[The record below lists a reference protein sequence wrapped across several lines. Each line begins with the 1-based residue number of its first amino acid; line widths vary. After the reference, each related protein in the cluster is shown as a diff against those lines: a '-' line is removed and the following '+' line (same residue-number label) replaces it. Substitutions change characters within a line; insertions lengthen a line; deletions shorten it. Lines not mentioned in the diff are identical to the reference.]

1 MSPSPAST
9 PPIQTPGQWNVPSY
23 NTGNA
28 RQTTQQELQQIAQQ
42 GANLQGQDY
51 NNYAQQMGLS
61 SGTQDYLG
69 NLENPLAQ
77 GQGGYNAQEQSQIQ
91 MTPEQQAQMVSASGI
106 SAGTATQAAADAAQR
121 ASAAAGGSPTA
132 EAAYRA
138 RAAQQ
143 SGAQAG
149 QAQTQAGVAA
159 SNAAAQRAED
169 IGQTRIGQQNQALGY
184 YGGLQSQQN
193 ANAQNALGLQQ
204 QAYGTQTSG
213 TTEAGNTAL
222 KASQTP
228 TTADKVMSGIGSALS
243 FLDEGGM
250 GGTDAVIGEN
260 GPEKVVQ
267 IDGYRAQPRRMD
279 DGQPPSQQPQS
290 QPAAPDARAQQIRA
304 IATYGAP
311 RMDDGGMSAVPEI
324 TDVNGG
330 NQQADWGRSVMP
342 QAPSFSDRLKAFIAQ
357 GQAKAQPGQQQPGQ
371 QQPQGAPTPSS
382 DINQFGKGLGHLAGA
397 FLDSG
402 GIIPPGAQPS
412 FTSGQRFQEQ
422 EQTRNGVFTSPTHV
436 KLDPGEA
443 VVPLGY
449 RAQAKT
455 RPSMANLPAARVRK
469 PYGAAA

>member
-9 PPIQTPGQWNVPSY
+9 PPIQTPGQWNVGAY

-28 RQTTQQELQQIAQQ
+28 RQLTQQELDQIAQQ

-51 NNYAQQMGLS
+51 NTYAQQMGLS

-69 NLENPLAQ
+69 NLESPLAQ
-77 GQGGYNAQEQSQIQ
+77 GQGGYNSSEQSQIQ

-121 ASAAAGGSPTA
+121 ASAAAGGSPAA

-159 SNAAAQRAED
+159 SNAAAQRTED

-193 ANAQNALGLQQ
+193 ANAQNALGLQE
-204 QAYGTQTSG
+204 QAYGTQTGG
-213 TTEAGNTAL
+213 TTAAGNTAEA
-222 KASQTP
+222 ASQTP
-228 TTADKVMSGIGSALS
+228 TTADKVMGA
-243 FLDEGGM
+243 
-250 GGTDAVIGEN
+250 DAVIGEN

-267 IDGYRAQPRRMD
+267 IDGYRAQPRRME
-279 DGQPPSQQPQS
+279 DGAAPSQQPQS
-290 QPAAPDARAQQIRA
+290 QPVAPDARAQQIRS

-311 RMDDGGMSAVPEI
+311 RMAYGGIAPRMDDGSVPEV
-324 TDVNGG
+324 TDVMGSGDRTEYGG
-330 NQQADWGRSVMP
+330 SAMP
-342 QAPSFSDRLKAFIAQ
+342 QAPSMTDRLKALIAQ
-357 GQAKAQPGQQQPGQ
+357 GQQRAQPGQQQPGQ
-371 QQPQGAPTPSS
+371 PPQGAPTQSS
-382 DINQFGKGLGHLAGA
+382 DIDKFGSGIGRLAGA

-402 GIIPPGAQPS
+402 GIIPPGAHPS
-412 FTSGQRFQEQ
+412 FTGSRFQEQ

-455 RPSMANLPAARVRK
+455 RPSMANLPAAKVRR

>member
-1 MSPSPAST
+1 LTAE
-9 PPIQTPGQWNVPSY
+9 
-23 NTGNA
+23 
-28 RQTTQQELQQIAQQ
+28 ELNQIAQQ
-42 GANLQGQDY
+42 GSNLQGQDY
-51 NNYAQQMGLS
+51 TTYAQQMGLS

-77 GQGGYNAQEQSQIQ
+77 GQGGYNSSEQSQIQ
-91 MTPEQQAQMVSASGI
+91 MTPAQQAQMVSASGI

-121 ASAAAGGSPTA
+121 ASAAAGGSPAAT
-132 EAAYRA
+132 AAYRA

-169 IGQTRIGQQNQALGY
+169 IGQARIGQQNEALGY

-213 TTEAGNTAL
+213 TTAAGNTAEQ
-222 KASQTP
+222 ASQTP
-228 TTADKVMSGIGSALS
+228 TEWDKVMGGIAS
-243 FLDEGGM
+243 FLDEGGV

-279 DGQPPSQQPQS
+279 DGAPPSQQPQL
-290 QPAAPDARAQQIRA
+290 QPAAPAGASDP
-304 IATYGAP
+304 IAGV
-311 RMDDGGMSAVPEI
+311 D
-324 TDVNGG
+324 
-330 NQQADWGRSVMP
+330 VMP
-342 QAPSFSDRLKAFIAQ
+342 QAPSFGDRLKSLIAQ
-357 GQAKAQPGQQQPGQ
+357 GQQRAQPGQQQPGQ
-371 QQPQGAPTPSS
+371 PQQPQAAPTSAS
-382 DINQFGKGLGHLAGA
+382 EINLLGAGLGKLASHY
-397 FLDSG
+397 LDSG

-412 FTSGQRFQEQ
+412 FTGGQRFQEQ
-422 EQTRNGVFTSPTHV
+422 EQTRNGVFNSPTHV

-455 RPSMANLPAARVRK
+455 RPSMANLPAAKVRR